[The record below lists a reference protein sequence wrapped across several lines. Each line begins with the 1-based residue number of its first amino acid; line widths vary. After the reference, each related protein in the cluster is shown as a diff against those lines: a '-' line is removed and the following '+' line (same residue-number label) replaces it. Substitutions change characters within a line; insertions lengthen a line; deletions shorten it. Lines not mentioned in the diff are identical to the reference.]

1 MGTLLIALGTLIL
14 IYLSIRLAVGLLFWW
29 GKRT

>member
-14 IYLSIRLAVGLLFWW
+14 IYLSIRLGVGLLFWW